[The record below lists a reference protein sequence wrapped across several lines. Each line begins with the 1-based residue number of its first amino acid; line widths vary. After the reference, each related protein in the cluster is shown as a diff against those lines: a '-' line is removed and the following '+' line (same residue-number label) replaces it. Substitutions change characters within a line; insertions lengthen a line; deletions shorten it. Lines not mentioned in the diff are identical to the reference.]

1 MVRFLTVMG
10 FIFGNDACSAVE
22 LTALAASVGVVLMVR
37 CAAVVR
43 GEAAGGG
50 ICRSAIQEAPRAG
63 RIPGG
68 SQERSVVF
76 FPICKVT
83 HQLSFGCVCIVF
95 GHLGATE

>member
-1 MVRFLTVMG
+1 
-10 FIFGNDACSAVE
+10 
-22 LTALAASVGVVLMVR
+22 MVR

-50 ICRSAIQEAPRAG
+50 ICRPAVQEAPRAG

-76 FPICKVT
+76 IPNCKVT
-83 HQLSFGCVCIVF
+83 HQLSFGCLCLFVQF
-95 GHLGATE
+95 LATWGHQSEMCSDVKHC